1 MESRGKFE
9 QCFLLWLRE
18 SSTVETAVGGSPGGF
33 NPHEGNIVS
42 KDSYNPNDSRI
53 ATPPGVIQT
62 REGALKR
69 KRKKKPN
76 KRHAK

>member
-9 QCFLLWLRE
+9 RRFLLYLHE
-18 SSTVETAVGGSPGGF
+18 NMTVASAVGGSPGGF

-42 KDSYNPNDSRI
+42 RDSYNTGSAVI
-53 ATPPGVIQT
+53 ATPPSVIQT

-69 KRKKKPN
+69 KRKKKIKKRN
-76 KRHAK
+76 KK